1 MRADIQLVRRI
12 PRSGWLPWL
21 ILLLLCVWAKPGSA
35 ADEAVG
41 KVDALTGGATFERAG
56 QTQPASVGA
65 DVYLRD
71 KWRTAADGAV
81 EILFVDDSR
90 VKLAGGTVLEITE
103 YLYNPGEKK
112 REGLLSMVSGKARF
126 VVADLQDFKQRRF
139 RVQTQ
144 TSVVGTR
151 DTDFS
156 VWVVSELLTKA
167 LCIENAIALFN
178 RSIPGKPI
186 LLTANMVSEV
196 YGTNLPAVPRFAT
209 AAERR
214 EFMKGLED
222 VGGGRES
229 PRDRPQEETEEEA
242 AGKGTGV
249 TTTAPPVAVPTDTP
263 PLLPTLPAPETLPPT
278 VRPPTVTPFGLTTTR
293 PTTPTTTTTRPRPVT
308 LPPPPPEPPP
318 PN

>member
-1 MRADIQLVRRI
+1 
-12 PRSGWLPWL
+12 
-21 ILLLLCVWAKPGSA
+21 LLCVWAKPGGA

-41 KVDALTGGATFERAG
+41 KVDALTGGVTFERAG

-71 KWRTAADGAV
+71 KWRTTADGSV
-81 EILFVDDSR
+81 EILFLDNSR

-126 VVADLQDFKQRRF
+126 VVADLQDFKQKRF

-167 LCIENAIALFN
+167 LCIENAIMLFN
-178 RSIPGKPI
+178 RNTPDKPI

-196 YGTNLPAVPRFAT
+196 YGSNLPAIPRFAT
-209 AAERR
+209 AAERK
-214 EFMKGLED
+214 EFMKGLEE
-222 VGGGRES
+222 VSGGRVS
-229 PRDRPQEETEEEA
+229 SKDRPKEEA
-242 AGKGTGV
+242 EEKAAGTG
-249 TTTAPPVAVPTDTP
+249 TGTTAPPP
-263 PLLPTLPAPETLPPT
+263 PLPTLPLPETLPQT
-278 VRPPTVTPFGLTTTR
+278 VRPPTVTPLGLTTTR
-293 PTTPTTTTTRPRPVT
+293 PTTPTTTTTRPTTPTTRPT
-308 LPPPPPEPPP
+308 LPPPPPPPP
-318 PN
+318 PPG

>member
-1 MRADIQLVRRI
+1 MRADIQLVRET
-12 PRSGWLPWL
+12 PRCKWLPWL
-21 ILLLLCVWAKPGSA
+21 MLLLLCVWAKPSGA

-41 KVDALTGGATFERAG
+41 KVDALTGGVTFERAG
-56 QTQPASVGA
+56 RTQTANVGT

-71 KWRTAADGAV
+71 KWQTTADGAV
-81 EILFVDDSR
+81 EILFVDNSR

-126 VVADLQDFKQRRF
+126 VVADLQDFKQKRF

-151 DTDFS
+151 DTDFC

-167 LCIENAIALFN
+167 LCVENAIMLFN
-178 RSIPGKPI
+178 RNIPGKPI

-196 YGTNLPAVPRFAT
+196 YGTNLPAIPRFAT
-209 AAERR
+209 AAERK
-214 EFMKGLED
+214 EFLRGLED
-222 VGGGRES
+222 MGGGRVS
-229 PRDRPQEETEEEA
+229 SKDRSKEETEEEA
-242 AGKGTGV
+242 AGTGTG
-249 TTTAPPVAVPTDTP
+249 TIE
-263 PLLPTLPAPETLPPT
+263 PLLPTLPLPETLPAT
-278 VRPPTVTPFGLTTTR
+278 VRPPTITPLGLTTTR

-308 LPPPPPEPPP
+308 LPPPPPPPP
-318 PN
+318 PPR